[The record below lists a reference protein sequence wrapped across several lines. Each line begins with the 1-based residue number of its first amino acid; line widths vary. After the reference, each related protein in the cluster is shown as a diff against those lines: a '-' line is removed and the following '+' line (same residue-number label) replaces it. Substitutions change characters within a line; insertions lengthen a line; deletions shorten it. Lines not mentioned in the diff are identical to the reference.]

1 MTGNQ
6 LPDRQDGASDPEWT
20 NLRGSASDDGQ
31 VYQARGDQSITHV
44 SFNFNER
51 ASVQYQSLMQAA
63 NAQQAR
69 TATNEIIGFLG
80 GMIADLQVEC
90 TALREEARQAKAA
103 GRAEALGEI
112 QDDLRDYELRLLQ
125 AQSRLKEAQRE
136 REVAEL
142 LLIEAQR
149 TAEKYRKDA
158 EKLQRDRQRGAAT
171 AGDSHKRAGHRDL
184 RDYDR
189 AMEGVDDGLAELR
202 EELRRLGNQLSQRL
216 REPSEMQVVQ
226 GEVVGSTGRSSEKLQ
241 MPDGAS
247 IVRDDTV
254 LPDSGQPSFSVSTAP
269 SIQQSSQPQNLAST
283 SREDQ
288 RSAPLAKTPS
298 TAGSGV
304 VGFLGTCAVFL
315 TPPLPLMI
323 AGTSIKLLYTATSGP
338 AVVWG
343 LIFTVLS
350 VLIASVLGI
359 FFMFIGRDLAGW
371 SLDDKMGIG
380 CGFYFVVSISLF
392 IYSLV
397 RTTANG
403 GALVAVAHFVVTA
416 LGPL

>member
-6 LPDRQDGASDPEWT
+6 LPDRQGDASDREWT

-31 VYQARGDQSITHV
+31 VYQARGDQRITHV

-51 ASVQYQSLMQAA
+51 ASVQHQSLMQAA

-158 EKLQRDRQRGAAT
+158 EDLQRDRQRGAAT
-171 AGDSHKRAGHRDL
+171 ARDSHKRAEHRDL

-202 EELRRLGNQLSQRL
+202 EELRRLGNQVSQRL
-216 REPSEMQVVQ
+216 RDPSEMQVVQ
-226 GEVVGSTGRSSEKLQ
+226 GEVVGSAGGSGEKLH
-241 MPDGAS
+241 MPDGAK
-247 IVRDDTV
+247 IAPDEIV
-254 LPDSGQPSFSVSTAP
+254 LPDSGEPSSSVSVGP
-269 SIQQSSQPQNLAST
+269 SIQQST
-283 SREDQ
+283 GREDQ
-288 RSAPLAKTPS
+288 RPLAKTRS

-350 VLIASVLGI
+350 VLVASVLGI
-359 FFMFIGRDLAGW
+359 FFMFLGRELAGW
-371 SLDDKMGIG
+371 SLDDKMAVG
-380 CGFYFVVSISLF
+380 CGFYLVVSIGLF